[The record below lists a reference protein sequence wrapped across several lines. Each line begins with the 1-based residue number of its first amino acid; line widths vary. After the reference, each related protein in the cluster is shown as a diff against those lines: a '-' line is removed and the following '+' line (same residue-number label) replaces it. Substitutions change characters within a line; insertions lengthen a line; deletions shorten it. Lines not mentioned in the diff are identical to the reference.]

1 MNKPLNGI
9 MNTCLGRQNNEN
21 HPIRIADRK
30 PKEKEKKK
38 KKESNIGDLWDD
50 IKHANL
56 HIVDIAEEEK

>member
-38 KKESNIGDLWDD
+38 KKIN
-50 IKHANL
+50 KTQKKTKN
-56 HIVDIAEEEK
+56 KRKKKKKKK